1 MKYVE
6 LLEKYEELL
15 SENKKLKETIVEL
28 KAMITEES
36 TVNCIVK
43 EAENFKD
50 LYINKNGQ
58 KKVRALKEVFP
69 NIRQTLIAEYENFET
84 PVCDYVNNI
93 KLPPELQKELLEEV
107 SDMDKLSCTTDNVS
121 KQRVEMIAGLEYFW
135 PQLTGRLRID

>member
-43 EAENFKD
+43 EAENLTNAED
-50 LYINKNGQ
+50 TIGLT
-58 KKVRALKEVFP
+58 KKSS
-69 NIRQTLIAEYENFET
+69 T
-84 PVCDYVNNI
+84 
-93 KLPPELQKELLEEV
+93 
-107 SDMDKLSCTTDNVS
+107 
-121 KQRVEMIAGLEYFW
+121 
-135 PQLTGRLRID
+135 